1 LLRFRDAKGNVV
13 AEKLPGL
20 DDGKTTASRGE
31 ATDTN
36 GGITDDG
43 ISGDDGLSVGVIV
56 DMKNLVFPIDY
67 LLSEFR
73 CVYWRV
79 CGCTDHVGLGLWR
92 ERLIFC
98 GL

>member
-56 DMKNLVFPIDY
+56 AMKNLVFPIDY
-67 LLSEFR
+67 LLSHLQNP
-73 CVYWRV
+73 
-79 CGCTDHVGLGLWR
+79 TDDV
-92 ERLIFC
+92 IF
-98 GL
+98 LANS